1 MFFAILWAWL
11 GPGGVLAV
19 GLGMPSGC
27 DSAGVPLLISAV
39 HSMPQ
44 GTTSSMT
51 EQPQGDA
58 QIHSR
63 REEGCLVVEVLTTR
77 VTEGPVID
85 SIQQQLSNL
94 LGEDAGQRVVIDL
107 GRVEIM
113 SSAMLSVLVQTHR
126 QLAEGSDRL
135 ILCGLHPPV
144 LKVFEITR
152 LDQLFRLERD
162 VPAALAR
169 LASSSSGN

>member
-1 MFFAILWAWL
+1 
-11 GPGGVLAV
+11 
-19 GLGMPSGC
+19 
-27 DSAGVPLLISAV
+27 
-39 HSMPQ
+39 
-44 GTTSSMT
+44 
-51 EQPQGDA
+51 
-58 QIHSR
+58 
-63 REEGCLVVEVLTTR
+63 
-77 VTEGPVID
+77 
-85 SIQQQLSNL
+85 
-94 LGEDAGQRVVIDL
+94 VVIDL

-152 LDQLFRLERD
+152 LDQLFRLEAD